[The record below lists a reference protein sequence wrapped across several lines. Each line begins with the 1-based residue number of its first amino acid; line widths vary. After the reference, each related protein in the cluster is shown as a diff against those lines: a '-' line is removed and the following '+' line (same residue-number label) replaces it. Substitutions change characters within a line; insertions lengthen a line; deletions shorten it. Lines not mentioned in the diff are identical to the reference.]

1 MEEISIKVF
10 NKEEYIELRD
20 VYVDNKKYYIYVDT
34 KTQTKAIICNEKKEK
49 TEDKMI
55 IKSIATKLFTRDTGI
70 IYQTD
75 DDSNDGDDNNY
86 EDENT
91 EIYTP
96 EEFEESISYVKE
108 IFFKKFGDKL
118 LTDEELEKRIR
129 NNVKEIYK
137 DPTMLKKCYDG
148 QYMRDSK
155 TIVLRSKL
163 RKSTLF
169 HEFIHAIIRGGLD
182 KKIIIDDTS
191 YVYGRQI
198 DEGIVSYIQYMEN
211 VEKWQKH
218 RDRGSYNS
226 NRRLIGQIKTIYNNL
241 EKDVDDDF
249 IEEYIKDP
257 KGTLPRINEIFRQDI
272 KSKNP
277 DLTDRELDL
286 YSMRNSLNF
295 IIDFDEMYRY
305 NNEDETM
312 VYSPE
317 IFKKLENT
325 LTDIFIRQMYNK
337 PIKTIDE
344 LCELLYDIEGF
355 SINLSEKN
363 DMNDMLDKLKKD
375 KINDLLRYNTRIKLY
390 SLKKK
395 VRQNTKKMN
404 LYNEYYEYERV
415 LRSIFGESEI
425 IDVRTKGILNTIQE
439 LQDERKIEKAE
450 IGKEFGL
457 TVSEK
462 DKTAV
467 ENEIKSGQNNSI
479 EKNEGE
485 NKGDE

>member
-1 MEEISIKVF
+1 M
-10 NKEEYIELRD
+10 
-20 VYVDNKKYYIYVDT
+20 T
-34 KTQTKAIICNEKKEK
+34 
-49 TEDKMI
+49 
-55 IKSIATKLFTRDTGI
+55 
-70 IYQTD
+70 
-75 DDSNDGDDNNY
+75 
-86 EDENT
+86 
-91 EIYTP
+91 
-96 EEFEESISYVKE
+96 
-108 IFFKKFGDKL
+108 
-118 LTDEELEKRIR
+118 
-129 NNVKEIYK
+129 
-137 DPTMLKKCYDG
+137 
-148 QYMRDSK
+148 
-155 TIVLRSKL
+155 L
-163 RKSTLF
+163 RK
-169 HEFIHAIIRGGLD
+169 A
-182 KKIIIDDTS
+182 KIS
-191 YVYGRQI
+191 QV
-198 DEGIVSYIQYMEN
+198 
-211 VEKWQKH
+211 
-218 RDRGSYNS
+218 
-226 NRRLIGQIKTIYNNL
+226 RLKRPN
-241 EKDVDDDF
+241 
-249 IEEYIKDP
+249 
-257 KGTLPRINEIFRQDI
+257 
-272 KSKNP
+272 
-277 DLTDRELDL
+277 
-286 YSMRNSLNF
+286 
-295 IIDFDEMYRY
+295 
-305 NNEDETM
+305 
-312 VYSPE
+312 
-317 IFKKLENT
+317 
-325 LTDIFIRQMYNK
+325 
-337 PIKTIDE
+337 IKTIDE